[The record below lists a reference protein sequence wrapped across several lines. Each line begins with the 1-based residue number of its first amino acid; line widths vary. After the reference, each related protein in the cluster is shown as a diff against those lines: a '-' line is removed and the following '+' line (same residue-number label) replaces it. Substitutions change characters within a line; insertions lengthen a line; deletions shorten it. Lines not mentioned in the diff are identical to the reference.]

1 MSRLI
6 VTSRKSEDID
16 FPNIFGKCKFSIFTR
31 SLVSSD
37 GNPYPCR
44 NVVFH
49 VIVSKMKVM
58 NKSTQDNKE
67 NKDLLED
74 KVEILKV
81 N

>member
-6 VTSRKSEDID
+6 VTSRKNEDID
-16 FPNIFGKCKFSIFTR
+16 FPYIFGKCKFSIFTR
-31 SLVSSD
+31 SFVSSD
-37 GNPYPCR
+37 GNPYPCKD
-44 NVVFH
+44 VVLH

-58 NKSTQDNKE
+58 MNKSTQEE

>member
-6 VTSRKSEDID
+6 VTSRKNEDID
-16 FPNIFGKCKFSIFTR
+16 FPYIFGKCKFSIFTR

-37 GNPYPCR
+37 NYPYPCK
-44 NVVFH
+44 NVVLH

-58 NKSTQDNKE
+58 NKSTQDE
-67 NKDLLED
+67 NKDLLEG